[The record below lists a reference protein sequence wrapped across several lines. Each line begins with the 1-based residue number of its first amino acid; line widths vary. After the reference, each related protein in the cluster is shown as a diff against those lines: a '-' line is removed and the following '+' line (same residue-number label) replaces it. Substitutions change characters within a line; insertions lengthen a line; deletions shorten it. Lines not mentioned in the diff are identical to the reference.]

1 MSRIKNLR
9 EEALAMHKDHQ
20 GKIEVRV
27 KVPVRDNDDLT
38 LAYSPGVAEPCMEI
52 NKNPETLDV
61 YTNHSNLV
69 CVVSNGTAVLGLGDI
84 GPGAAMPVMEG
95 KSLLFKTFG
104 DVDAFPICIN
114 TKDPQKII
122 EMIELMAPTFGGVNL
137 EDIKAPECFVIE
149 DGLKE
154 RGIFK
159 GAIFHDDQH
168 GTAVVTLAGLIN
180 ALKVVGKKLED
191 VKVVTS
197 GAGAAGIAIIKLL
210 MAVGLKNVI
219 MCDSKG
225 AIFHDDQHGTAVVTL
240 AGLINALKVVGKKLE
255 DVKVV
260 TSGAGA
266 AGIAIIKL
274 LMAVGLKNVIMCD
287 SRGAIWDGRTE
298 GMNPYK
304 NEIAKRTNP
313 DKVKGGL
320 AEAIRGADVFIGVS
334 APDTLN
340 EDMIRSMAKDPIV
353 FAQANPIPEI
363 WPLQRAYDAGA
374 KVVSTG
380 RSDCPN
386 QINNVLAFPGIFRG
400 AIDVRATDIND
411 AMKIAAAYALADL
424 VKAEELGPQMIIPST
439 LNPDVAPMVAAA
451 TAKAAMDSGIAR
463 VKIDPAVVAENL
475 RKRLAKQVRA

>member
-9 EEALAMHKDHQ
+9 EEALAMHKDNA

-52 NKNPETLDV
+52 NKNPEMLDV
-61 YTNHSNLV
+61 YTNHSNFV

-84 GPGAAMPVMEG
+84 GAGAAMPVMEG

-104 DVDAFPICIN
+104 DVDAFPICVN
-114 TKDPQKII
+114 TKDTQKII

-137 EDIKAPECFVIE
+137 EDIKAPECFIIE

-168 GTAVVTLAGLIN
+168 GTAVVTLAGLVN

-225 AIFHDDQHGTAVVTL
+225 AI
-240 AGLINALKVVGKKLE
+240 
-255 DVKVV
+255 
-260 TSGAGA
+260 
-266 AGIAIIKL
+266 
-274 LMAVGLKNVIMCD
+274 
-287 SRGAIWDGRTE
+287 WDGRTE

-320 AEAIRGADVFIGVS
+320 AEAIKGADVFIGVS

-386 QINNVLAFPGIFRG
+386 RSTMFWPFP
-400 AIDVRATDIND
+400 ASS
-411 AMKIAAAYALADL
+411 AA
-424 VKAEELGPQMIIPST
+424 PST
-439 LNPDVAPMVAAA
+439 CAPRTSM
-451 TAKAAMDSGIAR
+451 T
-463 VKIDPAVVAENL
+463 P
-475 RKRLAKQVRA
+475 